1 VLIDRGLTN
10 YWGYNT
16 LAFLAPEPRYLG
28 EGGPDELKGAIKA
41 LHAAGIEVLLDV
53 VYNHTGEGSELG
65 PTLSLRGLDN
75 AAYYRLQPEELRRC
89 INLTGCGNTLDFSH
103 PRVIQLALDSLR
115 HWVREYR
122 VDGFRFDLSVTLGRD
137 HDGFERGAGFFD
149 ALMQDPTLAT
159 VKLIAEPWI
168 SAPMDFSSAITLPAW
183 PSGTPDSAMMCAAPG
198 AATPRRVGRWP
209 RACRVPRICSIM
221 TAAGPGSR

>member
-1 VLIDRGLTN
+1 M
-10 YWGYNT
+10 
-16 LAFLAPEPRYLG
+16 
-28 EGGPDELKGAIKA
+28 
-41 LHAAGIEVLLDV
+41 
-53 VYNHTGEGSELG
+53 
-65 PTLSLRGLDN
+65 DN

-159 VKLIAEPWI
+159 VKLIAEPWDI
-168 SAPMDFSSAITLPAW
+168 GPDGFQLGNHPAGMAEW
-183 PSGTPDSAMMCAAPG
+183 NSRFRDDV
-198 AATPRRVGRWP
+198 R
-209 RACRVPRICSIM
+209 RICSIM